1 MSGLRQAMAKT
12 IGRAEIGTIEKALLK
27 VDDGVVG
34 AVYRAAIG
42 FAALPAMSF
51 LLGDDVSDWT
61 LIPFLLA
68 ILLLL
73 RAVPAVVREL
83 VPFGDEVL
91 RIWAERRRTAKRYDS
106 YQWRKLLWI
115 GVGLTLNMVAS
126 GRLSTALMV
135 VSSICLVGGAAGTA
149 MWYLLQASGQGAGLS
164 AQKSQRV
171 A

>member
-27 VDDGVVG
+27 VDDGVIG
-34 AVYRAAIG
+34 ALYRAAIG
-42 FAALPAMSF
+42 FAAPPAMSF
-51 LLGDDVSDWT
+51 LLGDGVSDWT

-115 GVGLTLNMVAS
+115 GVGLTLNMAAS
-126 GRLSTALMV
+126 GRLSTALIV

-149 MWYLLQASGQGAGLS
+149 MWYLLQADSQGVGLS

-171 A
+171 P